1 LIQAANVTSPRGG
14 RFFFLFA
21 AALLLA
27 GPAGAV
33 ETVWQ
38 KGNDFVRLEKA
49 DGGTTPSS
57 LPKLSADAV
66 RAVLASV
73 QVSGDG
79 ETGPLLESD
88 QLSLIAGPIAKALAQ
103 AGPGQ
108 DVAFAVHVQSGILD
122 YLGPPRATAGRLFID
137 GDSVGLILGMVHD
150 TFLTSTFAADPARI
164 RTGSRLTPQE
174 TEHRIVPGGA
184 VSLAVAGRGDW
195 AKISSVAWTGTYG
208 MPMVQ
213 APAPAPA
220 QVAPIAAAPPMA
232 VPAPAAAPMTPAATM
247 AAAAPQDP
255 NQIEQRFAALKRLL
269 DNHMINQDE
278 YDHAKAD
285 LLKAM
290 ATLPPR

>member
-213 APAPAPA
+213 APAPAQAVP
-220 QVAPIAAAPPMA
+220 VAAATPMA
-232 VPAPAAAPMTPAATM
+232 APAPAAVPMTPAASV

-269 DNHMINQDE
+269 DNHMISQDE